1 MPASAPYV
9 PPARVRRCENC
20 GTPLLGEHC
29 YACGQPTKGLIRQF
43 GTILGDFFDTVFNI
57 DSRVLRSLGP
67 LLVFPGRLTLE
78 YFEGHRIRYVS
89 PVRLFVFLSLLA
101 FLAAQWSLNIN
112 GDGGPGIHIGEG
124 KGDSID
130 GAKTREEVIAARD
143 RAIAEFERAKR
154 EGAKVPGLAT
164 GMDAA
169 AREIRAEAA
178 ARIKEIEAEE
188 AANAR
193 VPAKPSSA
201 QRTAPP
207 GGPALPPPGE
217 GLPPGHRGEGLVV
230 DDDDGNLRF
239 NGRVWDPKTN
249 PLTVGW
255 LPAAANTQLNAWIG
269 KAKGN
274 IERLK
279 KDEDKNWIKD
289 AFLGVVP
296 TVLILLLPL
305 FALLLKVMYLF
316 KRRLY
321 MEHLVVALHSHAFI
335 CLVLLLQSLLTL
347 LEGAVAAPGGA
358 FAGVFGFVEGA
369 LWLWM
374 PLYLL
379 LMQKRVYGQGWIMTL
394 LKFGTIGMAYFF
406 LLLGGGLAAVFI
418 TLVRA

>member
-1 MPASAPYV
+1 
-9 PPARVRRCENC
+9 
-20 GTPLLGEHC
+20 
-29 YACGQPTKGLIRQF
+29 
-43 GTILGDFFDTVFNI
+43 VFNI

-112 GDGGPGIHIGEG
+112 GDGGQGIRIESD
-124 KGDSID
+124 GDSID
-130 GAKTREEVIAARD
+130 GAKTKEEVIAARD

-154 EGAKVPGLAT
+154 EGAKVPGLAA

-169 AREIRAEAA
+169 AREMRAEAA
-178 ARIKEIEAEE
+178 ARLKELEAE
-188 AANAR
+188 AAADAR
-193 VPAKPSSA
+193 VPPAKPSPT
-201 QRTAPP
+201 QRAAPP
-207 GGPALPPPGE
+207 GGAALPTPGEGPPPGTD
-217 GLPPGHRGEGLVV
+217 GSGLVV

-239 NGRVWDPKTN
+239 NGRDWDPKTN
-249 PLTVGW
+249 PLVVGW

-269 KAKGN
+269 KAKAN

-305 FALLLKVMYLF
+305 FALLLKLMYLF

-321 MEHLVVALHSHAFI
+321 MEHLVIALHSHAFI
-335 CLVLLLQSLLTL
+335 CLVLLVQSLLSL

-358 FAGVFGFVEGA
+358 FAGVFAVVEGA
-369 LWLWM
+369 LWIWI
-374 PLYLL
+374 PVYLL

-394 LKFGTIGMAYFF
+394 MKFAVIGMAYFF